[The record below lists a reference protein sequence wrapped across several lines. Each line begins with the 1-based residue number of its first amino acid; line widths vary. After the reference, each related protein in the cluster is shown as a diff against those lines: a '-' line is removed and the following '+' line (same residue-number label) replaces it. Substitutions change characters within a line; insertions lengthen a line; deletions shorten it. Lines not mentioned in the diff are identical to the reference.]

1 LHLKVFQFISSRIPL
16 FIFFSSKSW
25 ENNSWKALW
34 RLKSQQVDGG
44 GYAGDPLIWP
54 YIFCW
59 HNFLC
64 PKRTKRTEPEMSAS
78 PCSCR
83 SRRPCGGWPVKRGAG
98 NTLYVL
104 LNLKIWKLFMSM
116 WKLNSGPHKRDLFVR
131 LGLIR
136 SMQWMKWKGSRTG
149 PSGYLF
155 ARSSSI
161 LHHHLE
167 LRLPYHLHLLPSI
180 FCRRPF
186 SSFYPYP
193 R

>member
-136 SMQWMKWKGSRTG
+136 SMQWNEMKRQQNRAKRLFICPKLFHP
-149 PSGYLF
+149 PSPSWAPAPL
-155 ARSSSI
+155 SSPSI
-161 LHHHLE
+161 AFNF
-167 LRLPYHLHLLPSI
+167 LPS
-180 FCRRPF
+180 PF
-186 SSFYPYP
+186 
-193 R
+193 